1 MNLKQ
6 YTVGEVTY
14 GYSLKSKKWEFKIK
28 DFTFLSPCP
37 GGNEMGE
44 KFAKIV
50 AAGYVRTKGNGIGGL
65 ARSNIDRL
73 LAVK

>member
-6 YTVGEVTY
+6 YTLGEVTY
-14 GYSLKSKKWEFKIK
+14 GYSLQSKKWEFKIK

-37 GGNEMGE
+37 GGKEMGE
-44 KFAKIV
+44 KISRLV
-50 AAGYVRTKGNGIGGL
+50 AAGYIRTKGNGIGGL
-65 ARSNIDRL
+65 ARSNIERV